1 MMRGILKWFCHTLM
15 THPHE
20 SELTLVFYKWTCS
33 LSKYYS
39 GCGDPLIDTRYIHT
53 YLPLLF
59 IAFSK
64 WNVMRIDFFF
74 KMLQTLLFFIF
85 QIFIN
90 QFFWLY
96 VFMYVS
102 WWSMKTFKK
111 TLQSTILFCYYLHK
125 YKYIHK
131 SML

>member
-64 WNVMRIDFFF
+64 WNVMRIEFFQDASNF
-74 KMLQTLLFFIF
+74 TFFIF
-85 QIFIN
+85 QIFKSI
-90 QFFWLY
+90 FLAICI
-96 VFMYVS
+96 YVS
-102 WWSMKTFKK
+102 WWSMKTLKK
-111 TLQSTILFCYYLHK
+111 TFKARSFFVIIFIPK